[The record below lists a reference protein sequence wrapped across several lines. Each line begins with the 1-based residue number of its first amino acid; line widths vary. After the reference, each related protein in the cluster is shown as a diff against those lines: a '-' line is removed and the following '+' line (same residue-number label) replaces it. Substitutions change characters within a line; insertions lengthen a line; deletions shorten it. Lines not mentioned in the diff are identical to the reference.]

1 MFINKLICKMWGCL
15 LCLSTGLR
23 GRWIQRHGGVAV
35 SREILPYFELLGIC
49 RPHEISSLW
58 RGNYRPRKLHLR
70 FGRIWWPWPAQDR
83 YNCSPHLFVI
93 QYEYNSLLYTS
104 MSTVRMSTDCPVIV
118 WNITHIVRKTV
129 RVVVQLIYR
138 YLKEINYV

>member
-1 MFINKLICKMWGCL
+1 MFINKWMCKMWGCL
-15 LCLSTGLR
+15 LCLPTGLR

-70 FGRIWWPWPAQDR
+70 FGRIWWPRPAQDR

-93 QYEYNSLLYTS
+93 QYEYNSLLY
-104 MSTVRMSTDCPVIV
+104 MSTDSPVIV
-118 WNITHIVRKTV
+118 WNITHIVRKIV

-138 YLKEINYV
+138 YLKEIYYV